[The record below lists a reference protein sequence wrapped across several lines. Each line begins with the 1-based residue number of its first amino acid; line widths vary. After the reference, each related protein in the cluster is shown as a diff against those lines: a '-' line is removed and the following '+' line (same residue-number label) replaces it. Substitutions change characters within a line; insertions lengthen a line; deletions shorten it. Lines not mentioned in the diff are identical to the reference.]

1 MIEAAAAVVEAA
13 ILLMLGA
20 FEIGLAVLV
29 ASMRPWR
36 YVFSSTYRNE
46 VEARLSDRGVMLRV
60 WYFAWGTL
68 ALLASVAVITVLV
81 WFFWPE
87 PRGEELERAVEK
99 AQILIERTPSL
110 TGAK

>member
-13 ILLMLGA
+13 ILLILGA
-20 FEIGLAVLV
+20 FEIGLALLV

-36 YVFSSTYRNE
+36 YVFSSTYRK
-46 VEARLSDRGVMLRV
+46 EADALLADRGGVARV

-68 ALLASVAVITVLV
+68 ALLASVAFITVLI

-87 PRGEELERAVEK
+87 PRDEEPERAAEK
-99 AQILIERTPSL
+99 TQMLIERARSL